1 MKRLVTVMIPALFTI
16 GLASPALSQ
25 TYVPPPLRI
34 VGLSG
39 PRFGVTVLD
48 RGVLDRL
55 EERAITVRPVISQF
69 GWQLEKQFFSA
80 SSGLTALN
88 EWVLLVGGL
97 EQGVALPSAT
107 WMVGI
112 RTSSGTEFGVG
123 PNITPA
129 GLALVSTIISLA
141 HALRLKVVAEGVET
155 EEQSRLLRL
164 LNCDAMQGFLIS
176 KPVPA
181 DAFESSFLRAPAA
194 RAGAG

>member
-1 MKRLVTVMIPALFTI
+1 TMTPGGRCWPRCVSAPPDLSTVASREGGPITAFSVFQPDHQDMRRTRTLALSASWRFSMKRVVTVMIPALFTI

-88 EWVLLVGGL
+88 EW
-97 EQGVALPSAT
+97 
-107 WMVGI
+107 
-112 RTSSGTEFGVG
+112 
-123 PNITPA
+123 
-129 GLALVSTIISLA
+129 
-141 HALRLKVVAEGVET
+141 
-155 EEQSRLLRL
+155 
-164 LNCDAMQGFLIS
+164 
-176 KPVPA
+176 
-181 DAFESSFLRAPAA
+181 
-194 RAGAG
+194 

>member
-1 MKRLVTVMIPALFTI
+1 MKRLFTRMIPALFTI
-16 GLASPALSQ
+16 VLASPAIAQ
-25 TYVPPPLRI
+25 TYVPPPLRL

-48 RGVLDRL
+48 QGVLDRL
-55 EERAITVRPVISQF
+55 EERAVTVRRPVISQF

-88 EWVLLVGGL
+88 EWVLLMGGL
-97 EQGVALPSAT
+97 EQGLALPSAT

-129 GLALVSTIISLA
+129 GLALALA
-141 HALRLKVVAEGVET
+141 AGIT
-155 EEQSRLLRL
+155 Y
-164 LNCDAMQGFLIS
+164 
-176 KPVPA
+176 
-181 DAFESSFLRAPAA
+181 
-194 RAGAG
+194 RAGPVNVPINFAMVPSAAGVRVTVLTGFTMRRP

>member
-1 MKRLVTVMIPALFTI
+1 MTRLLTFMVPVLTI
-16 GLASPALSQ
+16 CLASPAMGQ

-88 EWVLLVGGL
+88 EWVVLLGGL

-112 RTSSGTEFGVG
+112 RTGSGTEFGVG

-129 GLALVSTIISLA
+129 GLALALA
-141 HALRLKVVAEGVET
+141 AGIT
-155 EEQSRLLRL
+155 Y
-164 LNCDAMQGFLIS
+164 
-176 KPVPA
+176 
-181 DAFESSFLRAPAA
+181 
-194 RAGAG
+194 RAGPVNVPINFAMVPSAAGVRVTVLTGFTMRRP

>member
-88 EWVLLVGGL
+88 EWVVLIGGL

-129 GLALVSTIISLA
+129 GLALALA
-141 HALRLKVVAEGVET
+141 AGIT
-155 EEQSRLLRL
+155 Y
-164 LNCDAMQGFLIS
+164 
-176 KPVPA
+176 
-181 DAFESSFLRAPAA
+181 
-194 RAGAG
+194 RAGPVNVPINFAMVPSAAGVRVTVLTGFTMRRP

>member
-1 MKRLVTVMIPALFTI
+1 MKRLVTVMIPALFAI

-39 PRFGVTVLD
+39 PRFGATVLD

-129 GLALVSTIISLA
+129 GLALALA
-141 HALRLKVVAEGVET
+141 AGIT
-155 EEQSRLLRL
+155 Y
-164 LNCDAMQGFLIS
+164 
-176 KPVPA
+176 
-181 DAFESSFLRAPAA
+181 
-194 RAGAG
+194 RAGPVNVPINFAMVPSAAGVRVTVLTGFTMRRP